1 MPSRKPTKRT
11 KKPPQP
17 RAKPAAAAALPAHPD
32 DVAMAALELP
42 CTSSA
47 EFVPINVLIQYQEF
61 VAEYLSH
68 GNAAKAA
75 RDAGFRAGTEAG
87 QKNVATRLLENNT
100 VREILTRQ
108 WQALQAKFRV
118 TPERIWE
125 ELTHMAML
133 DPAEAFNED
142 GTVKQMHD
150 IPEPVRRALTAY
162 EIEERTFGETTVVTR
177 RVKFA
182 GKEGGIEK
190 LMKLHGMMRDDR
202 LVILNGDDF
211 INAMN
216 EGLSRVQR
224 GKAKAEEARGRII
237 SEQ

>member
-1 MPSRKPTKRT
+1 MD
-11 KKPPQP
+11 
-17 RAKPAAAAALPAHPD
+17 ALN
-32 DVAMAALELP
+32 LP

-47 EFVPINVLIQYQEF
+47 DFVPINVLIQYQQF
-61 VAEYLSH
+61 VADYLSH

-87 QKNVATRLLENNT
+87 QKNVAGRLLANDT

-133 DPAEAFNED
+133 DPVGAFNED
-142 GTVKQMHD
+142 GTVKEMHQ
-150 IPEPVRRALTAY
+150 IPEAVRRALTAY

-182 GKEGGIEK
+182 GKEGGLEK

-216 EGLSRVQR
+216 EGLSRVQQ
-224 GKAKAEEARGRII
+224 AKASAEKACGRIV

>member
-1 MPSRKPTKRT
+1 
-11 KKPPQP
+11 
-17 RAKPAAAAALPAHPD
+17 
-32 DVAMAALELP
+32 MAALDLP

-47 EFVPINVLIQYQEF
+47 DFVPINVLIQYQEF
-61 VAEYLSH
+61 VGEYLSH

-75 RDAGFRAGTEAG
+75 RDAGFRAGTESG
-87 QKNVATRLLENNT
+87 QRNIATRLLQNDT

-108 WQALQAKFRV
+108 WQSLQAKFRI

-125 ELTHMAML
+125 ELTHMAFL
-133 DPAEAFNED
+133 DPNDYFNKD
-142 GTVKQMHD
+142 GSVKLMD
-150 IPEPVRRALTAY
+150 EIPEAARRALTGY
-162 EIEERTFGETTVVTR
+162 DIEEKTFGDTTIVTR
-177 RVKFA
+177 KVRYNMKQD
-182 GKEGGIEK
+182 GLEK

-216 EGLSRVQR
+216 EGLSRVQQ
-224 GKAKAEEARGRII
+224 AKTAAEKARGRII